1 MVVPRAPH
9 PPPAQFCPAKD
20 ALCSQ
25 GCGVCLEQTSHSR
38 SSQAVAK
45 VARYPWAKGS
55 CQMQLRNLAPHPRP
69 CPPPGPPIPD
79 PGEAGLGASAC
90 ARARVCAYLPV
101 VKCTE
106 LWGGEEGM
114 LGSAYLWLLT
124 DKWRSV
130 QRLARA
136 CLAAD
141 PGKPGAARSTPGR
154 ASTARIAGLAPKEAR
169 LRGLG
174 QLRARRPPPPLP
186 RARPARPGRPPRR
199 SSSLSGS
206 CSATRA
212 GRQWLGRLR
221 GRPRARPI
229 AARRSEPQ
237 PPGSV
242 LLRCPHLL
250 QLSSAR
256 SGSRAGRRGRRG
268 GGSGKGVLAAAPGP
282 GHSVEPGGQRTEERA
297 PGAARQPPV
306 RSPATEAGGA
316 PGPVGRGWG
325 GGGPGRVRGAGAR
338 RVEEPLQPEPDRGQK
353 EEEEKEEVLEAA
365 AGCRLR
371 AELHCH
377 ILGFWAA
384 GGAARPLELVEST
397 REPPQEPQAGA
408 GALLIFPSGAGCLQE
423 TLLNGFL
430 NCQPTYL
437 CWTVN
442 SLGGS
447 GHGGKAPAPSPA
459 DLSLERLGV
468 RVALLHFYV

>member
-186 RARPARPGRPPRR
+186 RARPARPAPAPQLE
-199 SSSLSGS
+199 SL
-206 CSATRA
+206 
-212 GRQWLGRLR
+212 RLLLSDAR
-221 GRPRARPI
+221 GEAVARP
-229 AARRSEPQ
+229 A
-237 PPGSV
+237 PGT
-242 LLRCPHLL
+242 P
-250 QLSSAR
+250 AR
-256 SGSRAGRRGRRG
+256 S
-268 GGSGKGVLAAAPGP
+268 
-282 GHSVEPGGQRTEERA
+282 
-297 PGAARQPPV
+297 
-306 RSPATEAGGA
+306 
-316 PGPVGRGWG
+316 
-325 GGGPGRVRGAGAR
+325 
-338 RVEEPLQPEPDRGQK
+338 PDRG
-353 EEEEKEEVLEAA
+353 AA
-365 AGCRLR
+365 ERATATRLR
-371 AELHCH
+371 APQMSSFTAIVFGE
-377 ILGFWAA
+377 IREPGRAE
-384 GGAARPLELVEST
+384 GAERGREREGSPGRRSRSRPLCGTGRPE
-397 REPPQEPQAGA
+397 
-408 GALLIFPSGAGCLQE
+408 
-423 TLLNGFL
+423 
-430 NCQPTYL
+430 
-437 CWTVN
+437 
-442 SLGGS
+442 
-447 GHGGKAPAPSPA
+447 
-459 DLSLERLGV
+459 D
-468 RVALLHFYV
+468 